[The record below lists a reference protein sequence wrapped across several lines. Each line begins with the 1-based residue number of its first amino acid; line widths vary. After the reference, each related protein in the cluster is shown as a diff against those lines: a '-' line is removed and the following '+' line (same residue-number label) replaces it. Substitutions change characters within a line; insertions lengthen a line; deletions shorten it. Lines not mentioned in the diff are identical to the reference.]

1 MNKIYIYLL
10 IIFLIT
16 EKAQA
21 QSPQMFNYQAV
32 VRNSAGTIL
41 ANQHVS
47 IQATILAGS
56 PGGQILYKERH
67 NVQTNAY
74 GLANLKIGNG
84 TVVSGT
90 FGTINWQSGS
100 KYLEISI
107 DINNGTNYTVMG
119 TSQLLSVPYALYA
132 ETSGAS
138 GVIGPTGPTGATGVS
153 CLSLNDAYNGCG
165 GNGSGNQVS
174 VNYNKIDITLPL
186 ASTADQGLFM
196 TVQKGSN
203 ASPAQGIS
211 ISHQQHGHALFADM
225 VNPANMHS
233 AIKGILR
240 SNNTNTSAYP
250 SAVAGVFD
258 GTGCGVGVW
267 GEITSSGTTG
277 SGAGLYGI
285 AANNNFGAIV
295 SSLNYPG
302 LNCKTMSATSQAAQI
317 VSGNASY
324 INPAMQVRGWT
335 QFDCSNATA
344 SSILFNNLSGEP
356 TIATSAAQFGYIGT
370 NAYPWYYL
378 YYMNAIQVSS
388 KNTKRDINY
397 LDESL
402 SELVINDIDKIKPGF
417 YKYKTETDEYMPE
430 QPARYRPQYH
440 LGLILEDTPDYLQDN
455 TFSGID
461 VYALSTLSL
470 AGVKYNR
477 QKIENIENKMAS
489 QPVFDFGRASMN
501 GKIITVTYKNDF
513 FSQLGCGDIPIVN
526 ITPCTPGVGYYIRSQ
541 SIQGFTIE
549 LSQPQTFDFNWV
561 AYARGK
567 GTPESKELK
576 PIDAE
581 LLKNIRVA
589 DKSKVM
595 PLKSKVQDKMMEL
608 K

>member
-1 MNKIYIYLL
+1 MKKILFYLL
-10 IIFLIT
+10 VHFLISET
-16 EKAQA
+16 IQA

-32 VRNSAGTIL
+32 VRNSSGTIL
-41 ANQHVS
+41 PNQNVS
-47 IQATILAGS
+47 IQVSILAGS
-56 PGGQILYKERH
+56 PGGQVLYKERH
-67 NVQTNAY
+67 SIQTNSY
-74 GLANLKIGNG
+74 GLANFKVGNG
-84 TVVSGT
+84 TVVSGN
-90 FGTINWQSGS
+90 FSAINWQTGS
-100 KYLEISI
+100 KYLEIGI

-138 GVIGPTGPTGATGVS
+138 GVIGPTGPTGPAGVS
-153 CLSLNDAYNGCG
+153 CLSLNDAYNGCS
-165 GNGSGNQVS
+165 GNGSGNQISVS
-174 VNYNKIDITLPL
+174 NNKIDLTLPS

-225 VNPANMHS
+225 VNTSNMYS
-233 AIKGILR
+233 AVKGIIR

-250 SAVAGVFD
+250 AALSGVFD

-267 GEITSSGTTG
+267 GEITSTATTG
-277 SGAGLYGI
+277 SGAGLYGT
-285 AANNNFGAIV
+285 AANNNFGAIL

-302 LNCKTMSATSQAAQI
+302 LNCKTSSPTSQAAQI
-317 VSGNASY
+317 VSGNASF
-324 INPAMQVRGWT
+324 INPALQVRGWT
-335 QFDCSNATA
+335 QFDCSNASA
-344 SSILFNNLSGEP
+344 SSILFNNLASEP
-356 TIATSAAQFGYIGT
+356 TIATSAAQYGYIGT

-402 SELVINDIDKIKPGF
+402 SELVINDIDKIKPSF
-417 YKYKTETDEYMPE
+417 YKYKTETDEYIPE
-430 QPARYRPQYH
+430 QPSKYRPQYH

-477 QKIENIENKMAS
+477 KKIENIENKISS
-489 QPVFDFGRASMN
+489 QPIFDFGRVSMN
-501 GKIITVTYKNDF
+501 GKYITVNYKKEF
-513 FSQLGCGDIPIVN
+513 VAQLACGDIPIVN
-526 ITPCTPGVGYYIRSQ
+526 ITPCTPGVSYHIRSQ
-541 SIQGFTIE
+541 NIQGFTLE
-549 LSQPQTFDFNWV
+549 VNEAQSFDFNWV
-561 AYARGK
+561 AYAK
-567 GTPESKELK
+567 AKDIPDSKELK
-576 PIDAE
+576 PVDE
-581 LLKNIRVA
+581 KLLKHIRIA

-595 PLKSKVQDKMMEL
+595 PLKSKVQDKIMEL